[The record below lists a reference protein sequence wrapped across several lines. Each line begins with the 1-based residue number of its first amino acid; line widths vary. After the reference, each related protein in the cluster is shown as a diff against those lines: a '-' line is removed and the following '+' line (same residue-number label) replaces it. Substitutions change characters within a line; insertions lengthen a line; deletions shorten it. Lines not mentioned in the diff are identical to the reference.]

1 MLPEI
6 QSFSSAGLVSA
17 GLSCGIYDFETLT
30 GRDCEACKRV
40 SGTGLHTQFGN
51 ERRGGGMPFPLRDD
65 ADSTYGFAR
74 DAAIWRRRIPLCG
87 NDGRRF
93 RHFPKKRDDG
103 HHESGFEYE
112 TGERCTA
119 NRGYPGARDSDGH
132 RNGWSGKQ

>member
-1 MLPEI
+1 
-6 QSFSSAGLVSA
+6 
-17 GLSCGIYDFETLT
+17 
-30 GRDCEACKRV
+30 
-40 SGTGLHTQFGN
+40 
-51 ERRGGGMPFPLRDD
+51 MPFPLRDD

-74 DAAIWRRRIPLCG
+74 DAAIWWRRIPLRG

-103 HHESGFEYE
+103 YHESGFEYE

-132 RNGWSGKQ
+132 RNGWSGKQQLSRYVPGDVSRDGTFEAEGEGCRGGSCGGGSQDGVCERGTLHGTFEL